1 MSKMNKK
8 FRLIFQ
14 KLITALIIVALTN
27 GSFANIYIPIPFFKK
42 HDRSKFVKAKV
53 FKTEDFDATTLQL
66 LNEGFVPIQ
75 SKKFDGQDS
84 AKGYEYIVSDMEKR
98 ADMLGA
104 SIVVFSDQPSENMY
118 GYYTFLNPAPQNSQN
133 QRSNDHFFGSNTSNG
148 LTESVPVYNPQKKYK
163 VSYFYK
169 FDSIT
174 GIYPVDLSDT
184 DQSKVGYTQGIK
196 VKVIK
201 NSSPAFNRLV
211 ENDIIL
217 KINDI
222 EVRDVNHFVD
232 ISNYLKKGNI
242 QLEILRKG
250 EKIMKEIIIL

>member
-1 MSKMNKK
+1 MNKK

-14 KLITALIIVALTN
+14 NLITAFILVSVTN
-27 GSFANIYIPIPFFKK
+27 NSFANIYIPISFFKK
-42 HDRSKFVKAKV
+42 PDHSKTVKAKV

-75 SKKFDGQDS
+75 SKKFDGHDS
-84 AKGYEYIVSDMEKR
+84 AKGYEYIVSNMEKR
-98 ADMLGA
+98 ADTLGA
-104 SIVVFSDQPSENMY
+104 SMVVFSDQPSANMY
-118 GYYTFLNPAPQNSQN
+118 GYYTFLNPAPQNPQN

-148 LTESVPVYNPQKKYK
+148 LTESAPVYNPQKKYQ

-174 GIYPVDLSDT
+174 GIYPVDLSDA
-184 DQSKVGYTQGIK
+184 DQSKTGYTQGVK

-201 NSSPAFNRLV
+201 NPSPAFNQLI
-211 ENDIIL
+211 ENDILL

-232 ISNYLKKGNI
+232 ISSYLKKGNI
-242 QLEILRKG
+242 QLEVLRKG
-250 EKIMKEIIIL
+250 QKIMKEIIIL